1 MGRLWLMLGCLFC
14 CLTVVV
20 GAFGAH
26 MLKDVLT
33 PELLPIFDTA
43 TRYMMFHGVALLA
56 LGLWSHWERWAASF
70 WPGLFFV
77 FGIILFSGSLYG
89 IVFTGQRWLG
99 MITPAGGTLFI
110 LGWLL
115 FMFSVFR
122 TRNKFV

>member
-1 MGRLWLMLGCLFC
+1 MLGCLFC
-14 CLTVVV
+14 VLTVGM

-26 MLKDVLT
+26 ALKGILT
-33 PELLPIFDTA
+33 PDTAPIFETA
-43 TRYMMFHGVALLA
+43 TKYMMFHAVALLA
-56 LGLWSHWERWAASF
+56 LGLWSHWERWASSF
-70 WPGLFFV
+70 WAGLFFV

-115 FMFSVFR
+115 FMFSVFK